1 MEKIKIKWLGLILVI
16 LFSVAG
22 NLAVYAEDDEREDED
37 EEHQEE
43 REDDEDDDD
52 SSSKNST
59 KVVQTSSTS
68 KSVETIILKD
78 SDGDGI
84 LDKDDAHPQV
94 AEIYIVKDDNRN
106 GIVDSFEK

>member
-22 NLAVYAEDDEREDED
+22 NLAVYAEDDERE
-37 EEHQEE
+37 
-43 REDDEDDDD
+43 DEDDDD

>member
-16 LFSVAG
+16 LFAVVG

-43 REDDEDDDD
+43 REDDDDDD
-52 SSSKNST
+52 SSSENNA
-59 KVVQTSSTS
+59 KVAQTTSTS

-106 GIVDSFEK
+106 GIVDNFEK